1 MANYAVSDFTETAD
15 DLAGCL
21 ALVEAKLDAI
31 DDSKTIRLLEIHK
44 VGTKFAY
51 ALIIDA

>member
-15 DLAGCL
+15 SLAGCL
-21 ALVEAKLDAI
+21 ALVEAKLDSI
-31 DDSKTIRLLEIHK
+31 DNSKTIRLLEIHK
-44 VGTKFAY
+44 VGNKFAY

>member
-1 MANYAVSDFTETAD
+1 MANYAVNDFAETAD
-15 DLAGCL
+15 DLEGCL
-21 ALVEAKLDAI
+21 ALVEAKLESI

-44 VGTKFAY
+44 VGNKFKY

>member
-1 MANYAVSDFTETAD
+1 MANYDVSDFTETAD
-15 DLAGCL
+15 SLTACL
-21 ALVEAKLDAI
+21 ALVEAKLDTI

-44 VGTKFAY
+44 VGNKFAY

>member
-1 MANYAVSDFTETAD
+1 MADYEVNDFTETAE
-15 DLAGCL
+15 DLEACL
-21 ALVEAKLDAI
+21 ALVEARLEGI

-44 VGTKFAY
+44 VGNKFKY